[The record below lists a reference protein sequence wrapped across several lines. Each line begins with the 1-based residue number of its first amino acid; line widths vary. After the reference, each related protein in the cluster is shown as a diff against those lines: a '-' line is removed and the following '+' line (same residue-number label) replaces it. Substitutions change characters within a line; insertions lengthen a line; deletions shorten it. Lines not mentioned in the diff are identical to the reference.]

1 MGNRQNN
8 RLCSENVLHSKI
20 DKKEIIKNIKKVMSK
35 QFLNKIKKLKL
46 FYGNGNSYQKAYKII
61 LKHISK
67 IQINKKF
74 YDI

>member
-1 MGNRQNN
+1 MYCIQK
-8 RLCSENVLHSKI
+8 LI
-20 DKKEIIKNIKKVMSK
+20 KKKIIKNIKKMMSK
-35 QFLNKIKKLKL
+35 QFLKKINKLKL